1 MIAALRKIYGGA
13 GGFCKGIADAMGL
26 RVILLSLIDLING
39 LSGLVS
45 ALFFH
50 RKAYKVLGFFATR
63 KFRPAQKQHK
73 YAILVAA
80 RNEESVIGQLIDSIR
95 RQDYP
100 AELVDIYVVADNCDP
115 DDRTAQIA
123 RSMGAVCYERHDS
136 DHRTKGFALQFL
148 VERIREDVGIAAYE
162 GYFIFDA
169 DNLLKQNF
177 LTKMNDAFDAGEKIV
192 TSYRNTKN
200 FDDNWISA
208 SYGIHWLRTVRME
221 HRPRSFL
228 HLATRIQGTGFLF
241 SHKLIR
247 DGWNYTS
254 LTEDRAFCADAVA
267 SGYKISYQNEAEFYD
282 EQPTEFRAAW
292 VQRVRWAKGHL
303 QAFTETAPKLAKH
316 IFVTGGAAN
325 VGQEKAGKGK
335 RLFNNL
341 RLRFMSFDMLTVV
354 YPRAI
359 FTLAKKILEYCL
371 YVAVIC
377 TVGMEVTR
385 AFCPSA
391 VQKLL
396 AFLAVDPVFTAPLAA
411 CLMLAVCKL
420 IGEIYAYLTNIFIAV
435 YIYFVEHRRIMRIK
449 WYRKLWF
456 CLTFPLFDL
465 IGRFAMYVALFSKVE
480 WKPTAHNSGINMEEL
495 AEKMG

>member
-1 MIAALRKIYGGA
+1 MVAALKKIYGGA
-13 GGFCKGIADAMGL
+13 VGFCKGIAAAMGL

-39 LSGLVS
+39 LSGLVG

-50 RKAYKVLGFFATR
+50 KTVYKWLGLVATR

-80 RNEESVIGQLIDSIR
+80 RNEEAVIGQLIDSIR

-100 AELVDIYVVADNCDP
+100 ADLVDIYVVADNCDP
-115 DDRTAQIA
+115 DDRTAQIS
-123 RSMGAVCYERHDS
+123 RSLGVVCYERHDLE
-136 DHRTKGFALQFL
+136 HRTKGFALQFL
-148 VERIREDVGIAAYE
+148 VERIREDVGIEAYE

-169 DNLLKQNF
+169 DNLLKQDF
-177 LTKMNDAFDAGEKIV
+177 ITKMNDAFDAGEKIV

-241 SHKLIR
+241 SHELIQ

-267 SGYKISYQNEAEFYD
+267 NGYKISYQNEAEFYD

-303 QAFTETAPKLAKH
+303 QAFTETAPKLGKH

-325 VGQEKAGKGK
+325 VQEASPSKGK

-359 FTLAKKILEYCL
+359 FRLAKKILEYAL
-371 YVAVIC
+371 YVVIIC
-377 TVGMEVTR
+377 TVGMEVTT
-385 AFCPSA
+385 AFCPSD
-391 VQKLL
+391 LRRIL
-396 AFLAVDPVFTAPLAA
+396 AFFALDPVFTAPLAA
-411 CLMLAVCKL
+411 CLMLAVFKL
-420 IGEIYAYLTNIFIAV
+420 AAEVSSYLTNIFYAA
-435 YIYFVEHRRIMRIK
+435 YIYFVECRRIMKIK
-449 WYRKLWF
+449 WYRKVWF
-456 CLTFPLFDL
+456 CLTYPLFNL
-465 IGRFAMYVALFSKVE
+465 IGRCAMYVALFSKVE
-480 WKPTAHNSGINMEEL
+480 WKPTAHNTGISIEEL
-495 AEKMG
+495 AQKL

>member
-1 MIAALRKIYGGA
+1 MITALKKTYGAAADFFRGLAAAA
-13 GGFCKGIADAMGL
+13 GVRTVLMGL
-26 RVILLSLIDLING
+26 ISLLNG
-39 LSGLVS
+39 LSSLVG

-50 RKAYKVLGFFATR
+50 RKVYKVLGFFATR
-63 KFRPAQKQHK
+63 KFPPARKQHK

-80 RNEESVIGQLIDSIR
+80 RNEEAVIGQLIDSIR

-100 AELVDIYVVADNCDP
+100 AELVDIYVVADNCD
-115 DDRTAQIA
+115 DRTAQAA
-123 RSMGAVCYERHDS
+123 RNRGAICYERHDLA
-136 DHRTKGFALQFL
+136 HRTKGFALQYL
-148 VERIREDVGIAAYE
+148 VEHIREDVGVETYE

-169 DNLLKQNF
+169 DNLLKRDF
-177 LTKMNDAFDAGEKIV
+177 ISKMNDAFDAGEKIV

-208 SYGIHWLRTVRME
+208 SYGVHWLRTVRTE
-221 HRPRSFL
+221 HRPRSVL

-241 SHKLIR
+241 SHELIR
-247 DGWNYTS
+247 NGWNYTS

-303 QAFTETAPKLAKH
+303 QAFAETAPVLGKH
-316 IFVTGGAAN
+316 IFVTHGAAN
-325 VGQEKAGKGK
+325 ADRETAGKGK

-359 FTLAKKILEYCL
+359 FRLAKKLLEYAL

-377 TVGMEVTR
+377 TVGMEVTA

-396 AFLAVDPVFTAPLAA
+396 TFFALDPVFTAPLAA
-411 CLMLAVCKL
+411 CLMLAVFKL
-420 IGEIYAYLTNIFIAV
+420 VGEVWSYFTNIFIAG
-435 YIYFVEHRRIMRIK
+435 YIYLVEYRRIMKIK
-449 WYRKLWF
+449 WYRKVWF

-480 WKPTAHNSGINMEEL
+480 WKPTAHKSGISIEEL
-495 AEKMG
+495 SQKL